1 MDTSEQ
7 HRVACGSWLELAV
20 SPLCVVREKYNQ
32 FIYVKPLVPNVSA
45 LLSNV
50 RPFCCSSNDYTFLFS
65 CDTLEYDY
73 AYFTSFTLRL
83 IYCNINRLTKKRC
96 MFFPSNCQLLTSIEH

>member
-1 MDTSEQ
+1 MDTSEE

-65 CDTLEYDY
+65 CDTLRIWLCLFHKFHIAFD
-73 AYFTSFTLRL
+73 
-83 IYCNINRLTKKRC
+83 
-96 MFFPSNCQLLTSIEH
+96 LL